1 MTNRGPAVSICWL
14 CCRCM
19 WDNHQSF
26 LPSTRKRSSSSR
38 ARSTS
43 SLSPRRSSPHLPRD
57 DDIQFEV
64 EFWLP
69 SNLICLLIFARLP
82 SQLRSYIKQTHLIPT
97 GFSSKSYM
105 QSQMGSLLWLFL
117 YFTIFV
123 YKLNK
128 VDWKIR
134 SLTATERNCYF
145 SGEGKLEF
153 YEVYSYD
160 NCVLECKIKTN
171 QHKFNC
177 TPWFLPH
184 RFNWVKNL
192 NLLIN
197 KIFSQK
203 YGTVCDPWKGK
214 EFMILFDKT
223 STGLETKRFCKFWW
237 QGWLAVKS

>member
-1 MTNRGPAVSICWL
+1 MYVGQPSEFPAINQKAIILQPGQEHFLSLTTQVISASPKGRRHSI
-14 CCRCM
+14 
-19 WDNHQSF
+19 
-26 LPSTRKRSSSSR
+26 RSWIL
-38 ARSTS
+38 TS
-43 SLSPRRSSPHLPRD
+43 IKSDLFI
-57 DDIQFEV
+57 DICTTSKSVTKLYQ
-64 EFWLP
+64 
-69 SNLICLLIFARLP
+69 A
-82 SQLRSYIKQTHLIPT
+82 T